1 MRNPVDMA
9 FYMDW
14 LDPEDRA
21 AIMRWRIRLAVFC
34 GLLVLI
40 LAPLIAARAGD
51 LERRAEALLH
61 GADDAGRA
69 WPRIGVSGAIA
80 AEPGGITQ
88 CALRDLQL
96 VTSIEARGE
105 AQDVPGGKLAAAF
118 FAVVEARRACDAGRI
133 DEALA
138 VYDGIVIALAEAR
151 KE

>member
-1 MRNPVDMA
+1 MRNPVFMA
-9 FYMDW
+9 FHMDW
-14 LDPEDRA
+14 LDPEDRT
-21 AIMRWRIRLAVFC
+21 AIMRWRIRLAVLC

-40 LAPLIAARAGD
+40 LAPAIAARTGG
-51 LERRAEALLH
+51 LEPRTDARQHGVDDTRRAGPL
-61 GADDAGRA
+61 
-69 WPRIGVSGAIA
+69 IGMSSAIG
-80 AEPGGITQ
+80 AEPRGITQ

-105 AQDVPGGKLAAAF
+105 AQDVPGEKLAVAF
-118 FAVVEARRACDAGRI
+118 FAVVEARRAWDAGRI

>member
-1 MRNPVDMA
+1 
-9 FYMDW
+9 
-14 LDPEDRA
+14 
-21 AIMRWRIRLAVFC
+21 MRWRIRRVVFS

-40 LAPLIAARAGD
+40 LALPAARAGD
-51 LERRAEALLH
+51 SNGAGKCCPR
-61 GADDAGRA
+61 ADDAGRA
-69 WPRIGVSGAIA
+69 WPRIGAIA